1 MEDQLRATGR
11 TSRLVD
17 SYIQELFTNKEI
29 EVRDHFP
36 HRGADKFLLK
46 RIIDR
51 YNNEYD
57 RGHQKLVI
65 KNLNVKLVSLQ
76 YGEY

>member
-36 HRGADKFLLK
+36 HRGADKFL
-46 RIIDR
+46 
-51 YNNEYD
+51 
-57 RGHQKLVI
+57 
-65 KNLNVKLVSLQ
+65 
-76 YGEY
+76 